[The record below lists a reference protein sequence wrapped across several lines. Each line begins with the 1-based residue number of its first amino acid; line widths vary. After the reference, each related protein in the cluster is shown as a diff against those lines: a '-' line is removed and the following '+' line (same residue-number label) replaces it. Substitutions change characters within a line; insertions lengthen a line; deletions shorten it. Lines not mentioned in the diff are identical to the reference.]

1 MPPGRRPILL
11 LRNGSF
17 YTMNRSQPHAAALA
31 IDMTS
36 GRIITVGDDADI
48 RLLKGKLTDTLDLR
62 GRTVFP
68 GFIDAHIH
76 LVHYTQSRLD
86 VDLRGVAS
94 EDEAVELVRGRA
106 AQIPAG
112 QWILGQGWDKNLW
125 KTSTFPAKTSLDSG
139 VPDHP
144 VALWE
149 HAHHALW
156 VNSEALRRAHIT
168 TDTPEPA
175 SGAIERAAD
184 GTPTGMLFEFG
195 ATNLVNAVITT
206 PDEELLAVEL
216 AAVLKDLS
224 ARGITG
230 VHNIEDDRSLRVL
243 QRLHGRGE
251 LSVRVL
257 LYLQR
262 HSLRNAVHLGL
273 QAGFGDDYLRFA
285 GIKLFMDGALG
296 PQTAAMLDPYDNQPE
311 NRGLLT
317 TDDQEVARIVTAAT
331 EGGIGI
337 AIHAIGDRAV
347 HAALDGIQAT
357 LRQNAELDEKRAI
370 NPRRIRLEHVQLAA
384 PEDITRMANLGIVA
398 SVQPFHAVVD
408 RDTAERYWGRRHR
421 RAYAYKSLLKAGIPL
436 ALGSDL
442 PVDTADPL
450 RILHAALTRRNDQ
463 GAPRSKW
470 VPNQALTLT
479 EALWAYTMGAA
490 YAGGQEM
497 HQGSLEPGKLADMVV
512 LGEDPFTVPEERL
525 AGMEVAATLVGGKL
539 VHGELE

>member
-1 MPPGRRPILL
+1 MPPGHRPILL

-17 YTMNRSQPHAAALA
+17 YTMNRSQPLAAALA
-31 IDMTS
+31 VDMTS
-36 GRIITVGDDADI
+36 GRIIAVGDDADI
-48 RLLKGKLTDTLDLR
+48 RLLRGKLTDTLDLR

-76 LVHYTQSRLD
+76 LLHYTQSRLD

-94 EDEAVELVRGRA
+94 EDAAVELVSRRA

-112 QWILGQGWDKNLW
+112 EWVLGQGWDKNLW
-125 KTSTFPAKTSLDSG
+125 TSNTFPSKTSLDSE

-144 VALWE
+144 VALWD

-156 VNSEALRRAHIT
+156 VNSEALRRANIT
-168 TDTPEPA
+168 AGTPEPSA
-175 SGAIERAAD
+175 GAIERAAD
-184 GTPTGMLFEFG
+184 GAPSGMLFEFG
-195 ATNLVNAVITT
+195 ATNLVAAVMAA
-206 PDEELLAVEL
+206 PDEERLSGEL
-216 AAVLKDLS
+216 AEVLKGLS

-243 QRLHGRGE
+243 QRLHSRGE

-257 LYLQR
+257 LYLQKD
-262 HSLRNAVHLGL
+262 SLWDAVGLGL

-296 PQTAAMLDPYDNQPE
+296 PQTAAMLDPYENQPE

-317 TDDQEVARIVTAAT
+317 TEDHEVARIVTAAT

-357 LRQNAELDEKRAI
+357 LRRNAELEEKRAI
-370 NPRRIRLEHVQLAA
+370 NPRRIRLEHVQLAG
-384 PEDITRMANLGIVA
+384 PDDITRMANLGVIA

-421 RAYAYKSLLKAGIPL
+421 RAYAYKSLLQAGVRL

-463 GAPRSKW
+463 GPPRGSW
-470 VPNQALTLT
+470 VPNQVLTLR

-512 LGEDPFTVPEERL
+512 LDEDPFTVPEQRV
-525 AGMEVAATLVGGKL
+525 AGLEVVATLVGGRQ